1 MMQRERGMFRV
12 YRCPCCSNI
21 GYASVETEED
31 GSKCTLC
38 NAMILHESGTIYA
51 VTVQE
56 AQANVRELAYD
67 TLSRSSIRTSSRGR
81 GLKKRVFYIIEALV
95 DLNRGR
101 PVTVEQIL
109 RECSDAGIDLGRAM
123 SFLEAL
129 ESEGQVVHEGA
140 KIRVSGS
147 GQI

>member
-1 MMQRERGMFRV
+1 
-12 YRCPCCSNI
+12 
-21 GYASVETEED
+21 
-31 GSKCTLC
+31 
-38 NAMILHESGTIYA
+38 MILHESGTIYA

>member
-1 MMQRERGMFRV
+1 MQRERGMFRV